1 MKMKKGSVVI
11 VLMLL
16 LPLVALAQAP
26 APAPA
31 AVPSRKVVSPAPVAE
46 WPGLALFA
54 DEQQESYPR
63 QAQPPQPPQPPQRD
77 LGKWW
82 KNSEIVQEL
91 QLTEVQITQI
101 EKTFLEHRL
110 KLIDLRYEVE
120 RQETL
125 LQPLIEADRPDEA
138 KVGAQIDLVLAAR
151 GRLEKENAMMM
162 LAIRRVLSVEQWK
175 MLEVF
180 QQGRER
186 MRFKQPGQP
195 QPGMRKRTPEAPPA
209 STPPPRPPD
218 SEND

>member
-1 MKMKKGSVVI
+1 MKKGSVLV
-11 VLMLL
+11 VFVLL
-16 LPLVALAQAP
+16 LPFVAFAQTP

-31 AVPSRKVVSPAPVAE
+31 AVPSRKVVAPAPVAE
-46 WPGLALFA
+46 PPELAFFA
-54 DEQQESYPR
+54 DEQQEPYPR
-63 QAQPPQPPQPPQRD
+63 QPQPPQPPQPPQRD

-175 MLEVF
+175 KLEAF

-186 MRFKQPGQP
+186 MRFKQPGSG
-195 QPGMRKRTPEAPPA
+195 QPGMLKRKPEAPPA
-209 STPPPRPPD
+209 ATPPPRPPD
-218 SEND
+218 SENN